1 MSKIH
6 SSGYF
11 VGREPQTR
19 TPLVVAQWTDQRT
32 SRVAGELVKDLVMR
46 LGDVSDREI
55 IVAPSSIGLGPALE
69 SARGTRIGIGAQNL
83 SSQPKADSP
92 WNAASQA
99 LSDVGVKAVVLG
111 HSSARQVLGE
121 TDATVALKVRT
132 VLDHGLSPILC
143 VGERDQKCLTKWWLY
158 KQVSLAIAAV
168 RPEEVHRLAVAHE
181 PAWEPPSQSSGHSG
195 TVQEAAAFI
204 RACVMAIMGARAA
217 ASVRILCAWGV
228 GPHNV
233 DAIMSQP
240 DIDGVVVK
248 GRAAT
253 EPESFLRIAS
263 FGRPYVL

>member
-1 MSKIH
+1 MLDGPVSKIH

-168 RPEEVHRLAVAHE
+168 RPEEVHRLTVAHE
-181 PAWEPPSQSSGHSG
+181 PAWEPHQPVVGALRDRTRGSGLHSRMCHGNNGGPSGGVS
-195 TVQEAAAFI
+195 ADL
-204 RACVMAIMGARAA
+204 
-217 ASVRILCAWGV
+217 VRLG
-228 GPHNV
+228 GRTSQRGRNNV
-233 DAIMSQP
+233 SA
-240 DIDGVVVK
+240 
-248 GRAAT
+248 
-253 EPESFLRIAS
+253 
-263 FGRPYVL
+263 

>member
-1 MSKIH
+1 MN

-19 TPLVVAQWTDQRT
+19 TPLVVAQWTDQRS

-55 IVAPSSIGLGPALE
+55 IVAPSSVGLGLALE
-69 SARGTRIGIGAQNL
+69 SARGTRIGIGAQDL
-83 SSQPKADSP
+83 SSQPKSDNP
-92 WNAASQA
+92 WNAAAQA
-99 LSDVGVKAVVLG
+99 LSDAGAKAVVLG

-121 TDATVALKVRT
+121 TDATVALKVRA

-158 KQVSLAIAAV
+158 KQVRSAMAAV

-181 PAWEPPSQSSGHSG
+181 PAWELHSQSTGHAE

-204 RACVMAIMGARAA
+204 RAGVMAIMGARAA

-233 DAIMSQP
+233 EALMCQP

-253 EPESFLRIAS
+253 EPESLLRIAS
-263 FGRPYVL
+263 PVRPYVL